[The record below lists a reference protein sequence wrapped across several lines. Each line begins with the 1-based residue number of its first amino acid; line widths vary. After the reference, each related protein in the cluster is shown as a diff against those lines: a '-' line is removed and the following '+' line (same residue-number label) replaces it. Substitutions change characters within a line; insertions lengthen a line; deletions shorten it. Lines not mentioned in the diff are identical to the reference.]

1 MNVPIEILQAKAD
14 EQRKQ
19 LHRTV
24 TELRASVQS
33 TTEKFDV
40 KRQVRQH
47 FGVVAI
53 AASVVALVTGYNF
66 AGVFMRH

>member
-53 AASVVALVTGYNF
+53 ASSVVALVTGYSF
-66 AGVFMRH
+66 AGVFTRH